1 MHAIFR
7 FSTVALAA
15 AALISLSGCQ
25 EYFGSNDGFE
35 DGATTPWG
43 VGGQVAGTADFE
55 IVGVTPSDAS
65 IGDRVSLVMVS
76 EADAPVDSF
85 NVDSFWFCT
94 FDGESAMLETG
105 GDDFDAEV
113 DPEIFSG
120 SDDVDL
126 TAEDLDN
133 GVISTVTFTVPD
145 GTVTGESLV
154 FVPNGD
160 VRYFALGI
168 Q

>member
-1 MHAIFR
+1 MNSFLR
-7 FSTVALAA
+7 LSTVALAA
-15 AALISLSGCQ
+15 AALLSLTGCQ
-25 EYFGSNDGFE
+25 EYFGTNDGFE
-35 DGATTPWG
+35 DGAATPWG

-55 IVGVTPSDAS
+55 IVGVTPNRADV
-65 IGDRVSLVMVS
+65 GDEVSVVMVS

-105 GDDFDAEV
+105 GEDFEAEV
-113 DPEIFSG
+113 DPELYTENEDIN
-120 SDDVDL
+120 L
-126 TAEDLDN
+126 TTEDLES

-145 GTVTGESLV
+145 GTVTGEGLV

-160 VRYFALGI
+160 VRYFELGI

>member
-1 MHAIFR
+1 MYSIFR
-7 FSTVALAA
+7 LSTVAIAA
-15 AALISLSGCQ
+15 AALLSLTGCQ

-35 DGATTPWG
+35 DGAATPWG

-65 IGDRVSLVMVS
+65 VGERVDVVMVS

-105 GDDFDAEV
+105 GDDFEAEV
-113 DPEIFSG
+113 DPEIYTD

-126 TAEDLDN
+126 SVDDLDN
-133 GVISTVTFTVPD
+133 GVISTVSFTVPD
-145 GTVTGESLV
+145 GTVTGEGLV

-160 VRYFALGI
+160 VRYFDLGI